1 MLLQLFHL
9 SYHLNQTNILEDI
22 NLQFDHPGIV
32 LVTGPSGSGK
42 STLLHLIGGLITPS
56 KGEVVIQGISYTNKY
71 RCNKDRIHQND
82 VSFIFQGYH
91 LIEAMSVEDNLKLF
105 GFDEDRIESVLKKVE
120 MDSYMKTIV
129 QQLSGGQKQRV
140 AIARVLL
147 MQPKIILA
155 DEPTAALD
163 QKTAKLIHSLF
174 VDMAKDTLIIVVS
187 HDTHLFKEGVS
198 RKIGLANGKIVS
210 DEEVE
215 RPTAIIRHNGQS
227 YELNRRSCWN
237 YIKWNIYSKRGKL
250 IVSQGSQLLMIAI
263 MMLIFSLSGGT
274 FRYLMKL
281 QSYSFTQNELTV
293 YQNADPNQTITQED
307 IQAIEKWE
315 GVKKV
320 YRKRAVLN
328 LENENKDIYFQIVPD
343 TTMVRF
349 EGNIP
354 KAKEEVILSYDLAKE
369 IDPTLKTVIGET
381 VPYLLNGKEEKF
393 VVCGYA
399 LDPLS
404 YKNVYFSPQLE
415 NDIQW
420 YEEKAITIIFEDY
433 NQVKKTIDTMN
444 QQTNYTMR
452 NDFYEF
458 ETNIQILVS
467 MINTVLGIF
476 LFITMTM
483 NILMSY
489 LLNYASFLQKR
500 KEITMLRVYGI
511 SRWQIGK
518 LYLFEGTLISFVTLF
533 AGGFFGCSIILLLNR
548 CLPKWMDPSLSNLL
562 IIPYDQTF
570 LSGLKL
576 PMFVYIVILVM
587 LIIVNGLAI
596 FISLLRIFKKDAGQ
610 ILRED
615 DLC

>member
-9 SYHLNQTNILEDI
+9 SYHLKQTSILEDI
-22 NLQFDHPGIV
+22 NLQFHHPGIV

-56 KGEVVIQGISYTNKY
+56 KGEVVVQGISYTNKY
-71 RCNKDRIHQND
+71 RCDKDRIHQND

-129 QQLSGGQKQRV
+129 QQLSGGQKQRI

-147 MQPKIILA
+147 VQPKIILA

-174 VDMAKDTLIIVVS
+174 VELAKDTLIIVVS
-187 HDTHLFKEGVS
+187 HDTHLFKEGVC
-198 RKIGLANGKIVS
+198 RKIGLTNGRIVS

-215 RPTAIIRHNGQS
+215 RPTVFTRHNNQS
-227 YELNRRSCWN
+227 YQLNRKSCWN

-250 IVSQGSQLLMIAI
+250 IVSQISQLLMIAI

-274 FRYLMKL
+274 SRYLMKL

-293 YQNADPNQTITQED
+293 YKNADPDQTITQED
-307 IQAIEKWE
+307 IQSIEKWE
-315 GVKKV
+315 GVQTV
-320 YRKRAVLN
+320 ARKRAVLN
-328 LENENKDIYFQIVPD
+328 MENENKDIHFQIVPD
-343 TTMVRF
+343 TTKMRF
-349 EGNIP
+349 EGENP
-354 KAKEEVILSYDLAKE
+354 KAREEIILSYDLAKE
-369 IDPTLKTVIGET
+369 IDPTLKNVIGET
-381 VPYLLNGKEEKF
+381 VYYLLNGIEEQF
-393 VVCGYA
+393 IVCGYA

-404 YKNVYFSPQLE
+404 YKNVYFSSLLE

-420 YEEKAITIIFEDY
+420 YEEKAITLIFEDY
-433 NQVKKTIDTMN
+433 NQVKKTIDTRS

-458 ETNIQILVS
+458 ETNIETLVS

-489 LLNYASFLQKR
+489 LLHYASFLQKR

-518 LYLFEGTLISFVTLF
+518 LYLYEGTLISFVTLF
-533 AGGFFGCSIILLLNR
+533 AGSFFGGGIILLLNR
-548 CLPKWMDPSLSNLL
+548 CLPKWIDPSLSNLL

-570 LSGLKL
+570 FTGLKL
-576 PMFVYIVILVM
+576 PMFVYIAILVM

-596 FISLLRIFKKDAGQ
+596 LISLLRIFKKDAGQ